1 MREDNAGAC
10 FSYAGCSNAC
20 VEDTKHSHWLKSTGH
35 TKKLTK
41 VSCQVHLPSENRE
54 CAPDEEEVIHKLH
67 MLAGD
72 VETNPGPVVRS

>member
-1 MREDNAGAC
+1 MREDNSEAC

-20 VEDTKHSHWLKSTGH
+20 VEDKKQSQWLQSTGH

-41 VSCQVHLPSENRE
+41 TTFQVHLPSEKRE
-54 CAPDEEEVIHKLH
+54 CEEEVIHKLH

-72 VETNPGPVVRS
+72 VETNPGPVVRL